1 MSQATPGMSDSI
13 QIYSLEEQQ
22 GDDSYNQANQRQG
35 HSNVSDG
42 RESSVE
48 CCIVHAAFWINS
60 GANILNG
67 MHKLN
72 INIGKNERQVIA
84 SIKRM

>member
-1 MSQATPGMSDSI
+1 MHTYVCHIIISRASLGMTASI

-22 GDDSYNQANQRQG
+22 GDDSNNQANQRQG

-48 CCIVHAAFWINS
+48 CRIVHAAFWINS

-67 MHKLN
+67 MH
-72 INIGKNERQVIA
+72 INEYQYR
-84 SIKRM
+84 